1 MDGSDNYKQIM
12 DFAYLLFLPGFTLLY
27 AFKLTSML
35 HEAAAKQIKRS
46 KTEAVAVVLT
56 SLQEKTDFVNYMSH
70 EIRNSLNCVIAST
83 ENTLM
88 EGASDTKS
96 KTMMEISRET
106 LENILA
112 AAETT
117 SRIVSDVLMLEK
129 IEQGK
134 LEIQV
139 SDKPRASRAEN
150 IMRILS

>member
-1 MDGSDNYKQIM
+1 
-12 DFAYLLFLPGFTLLY
+12 
-27 AFKLTSML
+27 ML

-96 KTMMEISRET
+96 EMMEISRET
-106 LENILA
+106 LDGILA

>member
-1 MDGSDNYKQIM
+1 MEGSETLKRSVDI
-12 DFAYLLFLPGFTLLY
+12 FSLVVLPGLLWFY
-27 AFKLTSML
+27 SFKTTNIL
-35 HEAAAKQIKRS
+35 HEAAVKQMKRS
-46 KTEAVAVVLT
+46 KTEAVNVVLK

-96 KTMMEISRET
+96 EMMEISRET
-106 LENILA
+106 LDGILA
-112 AAETT
+112 ATETAT
-117 SRIVSDVLMLEK
+117 IIVSDVLMLEK

-139 SDKPRASRAEN
+139 SGKPRASRGEN